1 MTRHI
6 ARMIRRAA
14 LAAILVAA
22 VGAAAHVPAQAAEL
36 RVLCT
41 VALGP
46 VYDEVIPVFERATG
60 HRVTVVYATSGAV
73 ATRVQKGEAAD
84 VLITSRAG
92 IDGLI
97 KQGRLVAESRAELA
111 KAGIGVAVRKGASK
125 PDIASVEGFRAA
137 LLAAKSIAHGNPANG
152 GVASAHLIKVFER
165 LGIAEQVRAKA
176 VLGGPG
182 AVAPAVA
189 KGTAE
194 IGMTQ
199 VSEILPEPGVDLA
212 GPLPAELQNIT
223 PYAGA
228 IVTGSKESTAATALL
243 QYLASPATAAVLRQ
257 KGMEP

>member
-1 MTRHI
+1 
-6 ARMIRRAA
+6 
-14 LAAILVAA
+14 LNA
-22 VGAAAHVPAQAAEL
+22 VPWTTAQAAEL

-60 HRVTVVYATSGAV
+60 HKVTVVYATSGAV
-73 ATRVQKGEAAD
+73 ADRVRKGEIAD

-92 IDGLI
+92 IESLI
-97 KQGRLVAESRAELA
+97 KQGRLTAENRTALA
-111 KAGIGVAVRKGASK
+111 KAGIGVAIRKGAPK
-125 PDIASVEGFRAA
+125 PNMGSIDSFRAT
-137 LLAAKSIAHGNPANG
+137 LIAAKSIAHGNPANG
-152 GVASAHLIKVFER
+152 GVASAHLVKVFER
-165 LGIAEQVRAKA
+165 LGIAEQVRVKA

-199 VSEILPEPGVDLA
+199 VSEILPEPGVELA
-212 GPLPAELQNIT
+212 GLLPAELQNIT

-228 IVTGSKESTAATALL
+228 VVAGSKQTTTASALL
-243 QYLASPATAAVLRQ
+243 QFLASPAAETVLRA
-257 KGMEP
+257 KGMEPG